1 MKIGILT
8 QPLRGNYGGVL
19 QNWALQH
26 ILIRLGHEPITI
38 DILPRP
44 SIGRFILSTI
54 KSLLLWFIPSRRRRF
69 KRWRERRMP
78 LFEEFVSKNIIKT
91 PTCRNYSMEMIREYG
106 LEALL
111 VGSDQ
116 TWRPIYNV
124 NRLSDMFLHF
134 AGNFSGK
141 RVAYA
146 ASFGVDYWEYSEKQ
160 TSVCSSLA
168 QLFDAVS
175 VRETSG
181 VALCERYLGID
192 AVAVLD
198 PTLLVRKETYAEL
211 CMKVPVF
218 KKRYLAAY
226 VLDSAKE
233 VDLIITEE
241 AKKRGLPILR
251 YSAYGR
257 AKLTIE
263 EWIAIFRDASFVITD
278 SFHGTVFSIIFEKP
292 FRCVVNERRGGVRFA
307 DLLEKYHSGKLV
319 EWREK
324 SLDFLRE
331 ALNG

>member
-116 TWRPIYNV
+116 TWRPI
-124 NRLSDMFLHF
+124 
-134 AGNFSGK
+134 
-141 RVAYA
+141 
-146 ASFGVDYWEYSEKQ
+146 
-160 TSVCSSLA
+160 
-168 QLFDAVS
+168 
-175 VRETSG
+175 
-181 VALCERYLGID
+181 
-192 AVAVLD
+192 
-198 PTLLVRKETYAEL
+198 
-211 CMKVPVF
+211 
-218 KKRYLAAY
+218 
-226 VLDSAKE
+226 
-233 VDLIITEE
+233 
-241 AKKRGLPILR
+241 
-251 YSAYGR
+251 
-257 AKLTIE
+257 
-263 EWIAIFRDASFVITD
+263 
-278 SFHGTVFSIIFEKP
+278 
-292 FRCVVNERRGGVRFA
+292 
-307 DLLEKYHSGKLV
+307 
-319 EWREK
+319 
-324 SLDFLRE
+324 
-331 ALNG
+331 

>member
-134 AGNFSGK
+134 AGNFSRADGAFGRK
-141 RVAYA
+141 ISPSCFLRANAGFFHFRNTSVTQYA
-146 ASFGVDYWEYSEKQ
+146 EIGEKQ
-160 TSVCSSLA
+160 
-168 QLFDAVS
+168 
-175 VRETSG
+175 
-181 VALCERYLGID
+181 
-192 AVAVLD
+192 
-198 PTLLVRKETYAEL
+198 
-211 CMKVPVF
+211 
-218 KKRYLAAY
+218 
-226 VLDSAKE
+226 
-233 VDLIITEE
+233 EE
-241 AKKRGLPILR
+241 NQ
-251 YSAYGR
+251 
-257 AKLTIE
+257 
-263 EWIAIFRDASFVITD
+263 D
-278 SFHGTVFSIIFEKP
+278 
-292 FRCVVNERRGGVRFA
+292 
-307 DLLEKYHSGKLV
+307 GKLV
-319 EWREK
+319 LGSRAGGV
-324 SLDFLRE
+324 SFRRR
-331 ALNG
+331 AQHGAH